1 MINLQAI
8 TTLWEVAQGHLLVS
22 VMVVSVM
29 ARSNCPQ
36 VGCSGNSKVTT
47 TTVTKTIAT

>member
-1 MINLQAI
+1 MNHLQAI
-8 TTLWEVAQGHLLVS
+8 TTIWEVAQGHLLVTR
-22 VMVVSVM
+22 MVVSVM

-47 TTVTKTIAT
+47 TVTKTIAT